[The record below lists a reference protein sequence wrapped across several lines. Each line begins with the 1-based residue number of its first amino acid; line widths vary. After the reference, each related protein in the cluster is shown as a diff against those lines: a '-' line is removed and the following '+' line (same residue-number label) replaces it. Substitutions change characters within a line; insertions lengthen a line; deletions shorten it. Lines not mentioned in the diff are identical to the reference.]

1 MSTTT
6 PQAKSTKAPTLIPQ
20 ITPAS
25 AAAAAWSDPRDEIEI
40 GVLMANGQLA
50 PRTFT
55 SVDEAEAW
63 AWEGEQVV
71 MYNRICSCDI

>member
-1 MSTTT
+1 MNTTT
-6 PQAKSTKAPTLIPQ
+6 QAKPAKEPTLIPQ

>member
-1 MSTTT
+1 MSTTRPQTNSAPEPRAELQVT
-6 PQAKSTKAPTLIPQ
+6 PS
-20 ITPAS
+20 S
-25 AAAAAWSDPRDEIEI
+25 AALAAWSDPRDEIEI
-40 GVLMANGQLA
+40 GVLMTNGQLA
-50 PRTFT
+50 PRTFA